1 MIHESDYYSQH
12 VKLLKLNYKLDDNKK
27 NNVMNNPIKNKRK
40 HSTTSKTTSKHK
52 TKANESVWHWLQY
65 ADIMFEFSL
74 LSVVMLLAFSNINRI
89 LLLLVIPASILLGVF
104 QSALIINDVNDK
116 IICFI
121 STSIIYA
128 LMISDAKPGLQVILL
143 SIMSIIIGWI
153 STYIAYII
161 SIKKRNANNN
171 VSTANTTT
179 VNTGMSDNTYYTV

>member
-1 MIHESDYYSQH
+1 
-12 VKLLKLNYKLDDNKK
+12 
-27 NNVMNNPIKNKRK
+27 MNSTIKNKNK
-40 HSTTSKTTSKHK
+40 HNTSSKHK
-52 TKANESVWHWLQY
+52 TKTNEPVWHWLQY

-74 LSVVMLLAFSNINRI
+74 LPVVMLLAFSNINRI
-89 LLLLVIPASILLGVF
+89 LLLLVIPASILLGVI
-104 QSALIINDVNDK
+104 QSALIINEANDK

-128 LMISDAKPGLQVILL
+128 LMLSNANTGLQVIGL

-171 VSTANTTT
+171 ASTANTTT
-179 VNTGMSDNTYYTV
+179 VNDNTYYTV

>member
-1 MIHESDYYSQH
+1 MNNTI
-12 VKLLKLNYKLDDNKK
+12 K
-27 NNVMNNPIKNKRK
+27 NNRK

-52 TKANESVWHWLQY
+52 TKTNEPVWHWMQY

-74 LSVVMLLAFSNINRI
+74 LPVVMLLAFSNVSRI
-89 LLLLVIPASILLGVF
+89 LLLLVIPASILLGVL
-104 QSALIINDVNDK
+104 QSALIINDVNRNDK

-128 LMISDAKPGLQVILL
+128 LMLSDAKPGLQVIGL

-153 STYIAYII
+153 GTYSAYII

-171 VSTANTTT
+171 ANTVITNIANTTT
-179 VNTGMSDNTYYTV
+179 NAGMSDNTYYTV